1 MNNPI
6 VLLFF
11 VFASAAIAPLLGK
24 RLRIPSLV
32 LLIGIGA
39 IAGTHGLGW
48 LERDAQLI
56 LMEKIG
62 LLMIMLL
69 AGLQTNLSDLGRV
82 GPRALVF
89 GLLTFGVP
97 FAIGASTGNLLG
109 LGLFGTVLMGLLY
122 SPHMLVGFP
131 LVAEMGLAQS
141 EVVTVAVGGTAVTTV
156 ITLAGYAIVQA
167 AATGSVGL
175 MLWVRLLVLLPALA
189 IACWIGLPYL
199 GQIAFGSEHF
209 DPEHKESQPLP
220 IPTRVVLVLTIVF
233 AIASLTQILGVD
245 SIVGAFIAGLALNR
259 SVPAGGS
266 AIVAHLETI
275 GNGLFIPAFLISAGV
290 LCNLRVFV
298 TQPGSLLLGLAI
310 AAGACGGKVLAAWI
324 AGKWFGYDWPDV
336 LIASGLTLSR
346 AALILVIVLFG
357 QEAGLL
363 DSQLFNAAIV
373 YVAVTLLIGPLVTE
387 WGGQAKIQQ
396 SATSQ

>member
-6 VLLFF
+6 VLLFA
-11 VFASAAIAPLLGK
+11 VFASAAIAPLLSK

-32 LLIGIGA
+32 LLISIGA

-69 AGLQTNLSDLGRV
+69 AGLQTDLSDLRRV

-97 FAIGASTGNLLG
+97 FTIGVATGSLLD
-109 LGLFGTVLMGLLY
+109 LGLFGIVLMGLLY
-122 SPHMLVGFP
+122 SPHMLVSFP
-131 LVAEMGLAQS
+131 LVAEMGWAQS
-141 EVVTVAVGGTAVTTV
+141 EVVAVAVGGTAVTTV

-167 AATGSVGL
+167 AATGAVDL
-175 MLWVRLLVLLPALA
+175 LLWVRLLVLLPALA

-199 GQIAFGSEHF
+199 GRVAFAPTDRGVLQLS
-209 DPEHKESQPLP
+209 
-220 IPTRVVLVLTIVF
+220 IPTRVALVLAIVF
-233 AIASLTQILGVD
+233 AIASLTQLLGVD
-245 SIVGAFIAGLALNR
+245 GIVGAFIVGLALNR
-259 SVPAGGS
+259 TIPAGGS
-266 AIVAHLETI
+266 EVVAHLETI

-298 TQPGSLLLGLAI
+298 TQPASLLLGLAI
-310 AAGACGGKVLAAWI
+310 VVGACGGKVIAAWL
-324 AGKWFGYDWPDV
+324 AGKWFGYDWPEMLV
-336 LIASGLTLSR
+336 MSGLTLSR

-363 DSQLFNAAIV
+363 ESQLFNASIV
-373 YVAVTLLIGPLVTE
+373 YVALTLLMGPLVTE
-387 WGGQAKIQQ
+387 WGGKAKPPRGIVPQ
-396 SATSQ
+396 